1 MKPLIIS
8 AIALALLSGCSSKD
22 YYEQQPKRDSAEGER
37 VVAIGEGLEKVVA
50 AFRRRAD
57 QRVAHRPN
65 DKSAQT
71 EIEFS
76 DAAIAE
82 SFENRIPYDAE
93 VDRLEAPVEGTG
105 QAIIIHDQPA
115 EINRGVYRRTRGQ
128 SPQQPAESLLLQ
140 YIMLERKAAAEQA
153 AAAEETKQLKEI
165 MAAYTNAVLK
175 KQPEQAAPYTGK
187 STMNKVA
194 DALPLLGTIMGM
206 NSLGKAGIAGA
217 IGDTSSNPVTTIIK
231 NTTTNSGIE

>member
-8 AIALALLSGCSSKD
+8 AIALALLSGCSSKV
-22 YYEQQPKRDSAEGER
+22 YYEQQPKRDSAEEKR
-37 VVAIGEGLEKVVA
+37 VIAIGEGLGKVVA
-50 AFRRRAD
+50 AFRRGAD

-65 DKSAQT
+65 AKSAQKNL
-71 EIEFS
+71 EFS

-105 QAIIIHDQPA
+105 QAIIIH
-115 EINRGVYRRTRGQ
+115 N
-128 SPQQPAESLLLQ
+128 QPAESLLLQ
-140 YIMLERKAAAEQA
+140 YIMLERQAVAKQA

-194 DALPLLGTIMGM
+194 DALPFLGTIMGM
-206 NSLGKAGIAGA
+206 NSLGKAGITGA